1 MCIRDRLQG
10 ARLTAWELAQ
20 AGIDVS
26 LACDNMAAQ
35 LMQASKVDLIIVGTD
50 RVAANGDVVNKIGTL
65 GVAVLA
71 HHYGVPF
78 YVACPASTY
87 DLTTPTGAD
96 VTIEQRDPDEVRAPW
111 GLPGVKIHN
120 PAFDVTPADLVTGY
134 ITNVGLLTTS
144 ELNKLAD
151 ANQNLNP

>member
-1 MCIRDRLQG
+1 M
-10 ARLTAWELAQ
+10 Q
-20 AGIDVS
+20 AG
-26 LACDNMAAQ
+26 
-35 LMQASKVDLIIVGTD
+35 KVDLVIVGTD

-87 DLTTPTGAD
+87 DLTTPTGAE
-96 VTIEQRDPDEVRAPW
+96 VPIEQRDADEVR
-111 GLPGVKIHN
+111 GSFSLPGVKIHN
-120 PAFDVTPADLVTGY
+120 PAFDVTPAALVTGY
-134 ITNVGLLTTS
+134 ITNVGLLTTAQ
-144 ELNKLAD
+144 LDQLAD